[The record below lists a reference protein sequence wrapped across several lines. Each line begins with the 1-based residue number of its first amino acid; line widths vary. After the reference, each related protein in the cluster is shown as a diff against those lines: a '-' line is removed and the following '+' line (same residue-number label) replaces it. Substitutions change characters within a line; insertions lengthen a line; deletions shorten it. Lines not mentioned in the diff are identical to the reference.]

1 MPAFNYEI
9 LANLKNLL
17 SKIKEGGEGSQAQVK
32 EFLSS
37 EDNRSKYQELVDE
50 LKNNPNSRAELN
62 QMLRD
67 KASSRFAK
75 QLGPFLKGA
84 LNGVDLAISLNQI
97 AKSNKTLGSII
108 QPAIAQ
114 SPGIPPELQSQL
126 SMAQNQGGL
135 EAQRA
140 VATAKATNQEQLL
153 NDINTAKQVSGG
165 QGAAYQANV
174 QSASLRNQRANAVLP
189 AQQDAI
195 RARYQQMA
203 NQLAES
209 KGQLG
214 QHDFGNR
221 LYASQLAL
229 EQYNKQLQAAGALG
243 QAGRLNLRNSLQNS
257 ANIIP
262 DILGQ
267 SMYPDRVPANTSA
280 YSKGSAYATNI
291 PKVSSLPAPVSD
303 WETKFNDNFNKTMTA
318 RSILNKLS
326 TNPSYLPY

>member
-1 MPAFNYEI
+1 MEFKNEI
-9 LANLKNLL
+9 LEKLKELL
-17 SKIKEGGEGSQAQVK
+17 SQVKEGGDDKQAKVQ

-37 EDNRSKYQELVDE
+37 EENRSQYSDLVNE
-50 LKNNPNSRAELN
+50 LKNNPESRAELT

-67 KASSRFAK
+67 RASSRFAK

-108 QPAIAQ
+108 QPAIAS
-114 SPGIPPELQSQL
+114 SPGIPPELQAQL
-126 SMAQNQGGL
+126 SQAQNQGGL
-135 EAQRA
+135 ESQRA
-140 VATAKATNQEQLL
+140 VATAKAANQEQLL

-165 QGAAYQANV
+165 QGASYQANV

-203 NQLAES
+203 NQLAEA

-229 EQYNKQLQAAGALG
+229 DQYNKQLQAAGALG
-243 QAGRLNLRNSLQNS
+243 QAGRLNLRNTLQNT
-257 ANIIP
+257 AGIVP

-267 SMYPDRVPANTSA
+267 SMYPSKVPANTTA
-280 YSKGSAYATNI
+280 YDKGIGFTANI
-291 PKVSSLPAPVSD
+291 PKASSLPAPVSD
-303 WETKFNDNFNKTMTA
+303 WESKFNDNFNNTMTA

>member
-1 MPAFNYEI
+1 MIFKSEL
-9 LANLKNLL
+9 LATLKNLL
-17 SKIKEGGEGSQAQVK
+17 SQVKEGGDDKQSKVQ

-37 EDNRSKYQELVDE
+37 EENRNQYADLVKELRDNPE
-50 LKNNPNSRAELN
+50 SRAELT

-108 QPAIAQ
+108 QPAIAS
-114 SPGIPPELQSQL
+114 SPGIPPELQAQL
-126 SMAQNQGGL
+126 SQAQNQGAF

-140 VATAKATNQEQLL
+140 VAAAKAANQEQLL
-153 NDINTAKQVSGG
+153 NDINVAKHVSGG

-174 QSASLRNQRANAVLP
+174 QSASLRNQRANAMLP
-189 AQQDAI
+189 VQQDAI

-203 NQLAES
+203 NQLAEA

-229 EQYNKQLQAAGALG
+229 DQYNKQLQAAGALG
-243 QAGRLNLRNSLQNS
+243 QAGRLNLRNSLQNT
-257 ANIIP
+257 ANIVP

-267 SMYPDRVPANTSA
+267 SIYPNRVPANIDAYNKGIA
-280 YSKGSAYATNI
+280 YSTNI
-291 PKVSSLPAPVSD
+291 PNASSLPAPVSD
-303 WETKFNDNFNKTMTA
+303 WESKFNANFNKTMAA

-326 TNPSYLPY
+326 SNPSYLPY